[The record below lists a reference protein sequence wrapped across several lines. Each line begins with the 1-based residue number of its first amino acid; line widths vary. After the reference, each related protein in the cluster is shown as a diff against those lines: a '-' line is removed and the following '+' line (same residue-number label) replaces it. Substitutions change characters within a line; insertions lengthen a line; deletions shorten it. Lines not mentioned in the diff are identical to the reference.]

1 MFSCLKTQQ
10 TNLHTAKF
18 YLFKSGC
25 LIKCLIFIG
34 YVGIFKRLK
43 QCLILLFSVLNVVMH
58 SVAHINC
65 EKVHIGFGCFAIAVD
80 NCVKVVLE
88 NTVCPS
94 P

>member
-1 MFSCLKTQQ
+1 M
-10 TNLHTAKF
+10 
-18 YLFKSGC
+18 
-25 LIKCLIFIG
+25 IFLG
-34 YVGIFKRLK
+34 YVVIFMRLK
-43 QCLILLFSVLNVVMH
+43 QCLIQLFSALNVVMH

-65 EKVHIGFGCFAIAVD
+65 EKVHIGLGCFAVAVD